1 MNTMKLHRQ
10 LSCWD
15 SLMRQRALLAGP
27 ALIGLLVGTSTAAAQ
42 SKIYWTTTDG
52 SGAYVVRANGD
63 GSNPV
68 TIVSG
73 AANILGPNGLETA
86 NGLLY
91 WPDQQLNAIQ
101 QANLDGTGVAT
112 FASASNPYDVFGT
125 ATQIYWNSQTGNYI
139 DTQLTNG
146 TGYQRIFSN
155 PIVDRPLAIEV
166 TMSNFYWSE
175 VGSPGR
181 LRRSDLNGSNIVTL
195 IPNVDVRD
203 FQITSNYIYFADVN
217 YPGGALKRA
226 NLDGSSV
233 TNLVTAPFGG
243 VDLIS
248 GICVTSNTI
257 YWSEY
262 NVGSGGGIRR
272 ANLNGTGRVDVYNA
286 PPGSGIR
293 GVVVLPD
300 VVALVQP
307 SFSNVFVGPGGFT
320 YSLQV
325 ESGKTYRIETSGNL
339 TNWTEITNFVSAG
352 TAVTFTNTI
361 PPGASNLFFRARTP

>member
-1 MNTMKLHRQ
+1 
-10 LSCWD
+10 
-15 SLMRQRALLAGP
+15 MRNRALLGGHVFVAT
-27 ALIGLLVGTSTAAAQ
+27 LVGAFTAAAQ
-42 SKIYWTTTDG
+42 SKIYWTTTDS

-68 TIVSG
+68 PIVSG
-73 AANILGPNGLETA
+73 ATNILGPNGLETA
-86 NGLLY
+86 NGLLL
-91 WPDQQLNAIQ
+91 WPDQQLNTIQ

-125 ATQIYWNSQTGNYI
+125 ATQFYWNSQTGNYI

-146 TGYQRIFSN
+146 TGYQRIFTS

-166 TMSNFYWSE
+166 TATSFYWSE
-175 VGSPGR
+175 VIGSSGR
-181 LRRSDLNGSNIVTL
+181 LLRADLNGSNVVTL
-195 IPNVDVRD
+195 VPNALIYD
-203 FQITSNYIYFADVN
+203 FQITSNYIYFADVR

-226 NLDGSSV
+226 NLDGAGV

-243 VDLIS
+243 VDLIN
-248 GICVTSNTI
+248 GICVTSNAI

-272 ANLNGTGRVDVYNA
+272 ANLNGTDRVDVYNA

-300 VVALVQP
+300 VVAVVQP

-339 TNWTEITNFVSAG
+339 THWNEITNFVSAG
-352 TAVTFTNTI
+352 TAVTFTNAI